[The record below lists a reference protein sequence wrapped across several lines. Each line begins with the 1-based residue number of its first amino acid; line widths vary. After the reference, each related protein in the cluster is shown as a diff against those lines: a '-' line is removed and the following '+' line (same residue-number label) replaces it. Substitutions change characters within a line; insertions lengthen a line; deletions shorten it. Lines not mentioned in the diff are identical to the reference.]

1 MPLIDLLRLRPT
13 AFRHACESPQ
23 AAWWISGFLIAT
35 GAAYGTLIAAFQQ
48 AAGQPLY
55 GIPVAQFSDR
65 VLYGGNILAGLL
77 IVVVV
82 HTGATLIAWLMTRA
96 VGGGRG
102 DLLMLYRAVA
112 YVMPLS
118 APALPLVAYSTLE
131 DAGRRATGAPLDVL
145 LVLGAVGGIAALF
158 GLFLALSMSQALAP
172 WRAAVAAGL
181 TALFTGSI
189 LLVV

>member
-1 MPLIDLLRLRPT
+1 MPLLDLALLRPA
-13 AFRHACESPQ
+13 AFQHACDSPQ

-35 GAAYGTLIAAFQQ
+35 GAFYGVLVAAFQQ

-55 GIPVAQFSDR
+55 GIPVEQFSDR

-82 HTGATLIAWLMTRA
+82 HTGATLIAWLMTRG
-96 VGGGRG
+96 VGGRG
-102 DLLMLYRAVA
+102 HLLMLYRAGA
-112 YVMPLS
+112 YVLPL
-118 APALPLVAYSTLE
+118 ALPALPLVAVSTL
-131 DAGRRATGAPLDVL
+131 DAAGRAAAAAPVTL
-145 LVLGAVGGIAALF
+145 LLGLGGLGGILALY
-158 GLFLALSMSQALAP
+158 GLFQALRVSQGLAP

-189 LLVV
+189 LMVV